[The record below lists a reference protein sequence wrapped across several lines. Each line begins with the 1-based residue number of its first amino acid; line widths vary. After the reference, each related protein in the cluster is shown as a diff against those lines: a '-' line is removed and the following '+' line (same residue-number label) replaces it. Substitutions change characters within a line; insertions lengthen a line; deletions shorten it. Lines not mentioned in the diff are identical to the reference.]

1 MALYKTKQK
10 LTHRNKCFNSVWQL
24 LVFKFLKQ
32 NTLQISIKLIFGL
45 SHKLFSTLNFLFTL

>member
-45 SHKLFSTLNFLFTL
+45 SHK